1 MAERKRMTTRF
12 KELFEQKQF
21 FVMAGG
27 MNPIGAKMA
36 EVLGY
41 EVFYMSGGNTS
52 AHQLGWPDSGSSMR
66 DMVDNARK
74 IVLTVNIPVFSDAD
88 TGYGDAVNTYRTVR
102 EYIQAGIAGCHIED
116 QTFPPKSGPR
126 RRCIS
131 IQEMVGKLKAAMDA
145 KMEFDPDFVIMA
157 RCDFGGIPGA
167 TFEEIIE
174 RCLAYKEEAKVDV
187 VCPND
192 LKTWDEIQEAIR
204 RIPGPVVPLI
214 PSSIRPYPSL
224 EEQRAAG
231 AAAAWFPA
239 LTTMA
244 GLQANWDFLN
254 DFRERGT
261 RVIDEFLQRAAQSPW
276 GVASNGSILGAR
288 HIQDME
294 DRYISG

>member
-1 MAERKRMTTRF
+1 MAERKRMTTRL

-52 AHQLGWPDSGSSMR
+52 AHQLGWPDSGNSMR

-116 QTFPPKSGPR
+116 QTFPPKSGAR

-131 IQEMVGKLKAAMDA
+131 IKEMVGKLKAAMDA
-145 KMEFDPDFVIMA
+145 KMEFDPDFIIMA
-157 RCDFGGIPGA
+157 RCDFGGVPGA
-167 TFEEIIE
+167 TFAEVIE

-192 LKTWDEIQEAIR
+192 LKSWDEIQEAIR

-214 PSSIRPYPSL
+214 PASIRPYPAL
-224 EEQRAAG
+224 EEQQAAG

-244 GLQANWDFLN
+244 GLQANWDFLSA
-254 DFRERGT
+254 FKERGT
-261 RVIDEFLQRAAQSPW
+261 KVLDEFLQRAAQSTW

-294 DRYISG
+294 DTYIPG